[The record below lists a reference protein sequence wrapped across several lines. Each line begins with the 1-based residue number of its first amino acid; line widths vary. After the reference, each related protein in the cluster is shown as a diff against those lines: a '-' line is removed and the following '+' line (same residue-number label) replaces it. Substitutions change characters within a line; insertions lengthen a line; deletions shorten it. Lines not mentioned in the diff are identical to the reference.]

1 MNNKSRQNGF
11 SLTEVLLATGI
22 LAIGMVMIAMVFP
35 VGVKLAGIATENT
48 IKVVAANEASAKMRL
63 YGIKPFSDLAS
74 WGRPP
79 RDPNTTCT
87 DYQDVSMET
96 TGTEMPD
103 TEQIYPSLVPQPTE
117 KRYCWSA
124 LVRRAD
130 PNTDEV
136 QTTVF
141 VCRILSMGVKYYTI
155 TRTPVGYGTVS
166 GNNGTVPVPVKV
178 QVNCAVAGKTITVQT
193 ASQSS
198 FFTEGC
204 MIVEDSTG
212 GIYKVV
218 EMKDTNSDGKKETL
232 VLDKD
237 FTLSFPA
244 PLYYVVWVVPPA
256 VGSNRNPCIDVV
268 QQNPLFQ

>member
-1 MNNKSRQNGF
+1 MTGYPQHKGF

-87 DYQDVSMET
+87 DYQDIHAGVVSADEYF
-96 TGTEMPD
+96 
-103 TEQIYPSLVPQPTE
+103 YPSLVPQPTE

-141 VCRILSMGVKYYTI
+141 VCRILSMGTKYYTYL
-155 TRTPVGYGTVS
+155 TVKTSVEYGTVS

-178 QVNCAVAGKTITVQT
+178 QVQKIGTGNRELKIIPALTGNPEYN
-193 ASQSS
+193 

-204 MIVEDSTG
+204 VIFEDSQG
-212 GIYKVV
+212 QVCRVV
-218 EMKDTNSDGKKETL
+218 EMKDLDGDQKRDL
-232 VLDKD
+232 ILQDD
-237 FTLSFPA
+237 YNGPSSG
-244 PLYYVVWVVPPA
+244 YVWVVPPA
-256 VGSNRNPCIDVV
+256 VGSSRNPCIDVAQTTLV
-268 QQNPLFQ
+268 F

>member
-1 MNNKSRQNGF
+1 MVQRLQQNGF

-48 IKVVAANEASAKMRL
+48 IKVVAANEAFAKMRL

-87 DYQDVSMET
+87 DYQDIHAGVVSADEYF
-96 TGTEMPD
+96 
-103 TEQIYPSLVPQPTE
+103 YPSLVPQPTE

-204 MIVEDSTG
+204 MIVENSTG
-212 GIYKVV
+212 KIYKVL
-218 EMKDTNSDGKKETL
+218 EMKDNDATAGRETL
-232 VLDKD
+232 ILQDI
-237 FTLSFPA
+237 FPVVGDA
-244 PLYYVVWVVPPA
+244 DVWVVPPA
-256 VGSNRNPCIDVV
+256 VGSSRNPCIDVAQTTLV
-268 QQNPLFQ
+268 F